1 MINVATLANG
11 RNVNNWSDFFF
22 VKVFRTERV
31 GKEAG
36 QVNSDD
42 VDDYDDGNDENDD
55 DGGDGGNDGEDGDD
69 GDDGDNSDIDF
80 DAAASRF
87 GFIGWLVWKR
97 QTLLLEGS
105 N

>member
-1 MINVATLANG
+1 MINIATLANG
-11 RNVNNWSDFFF
+11 RNVNNLSDFFS

-42 VDDYDDGNDENDD
+42 VDDYDDGNDDNDD
-55 DGGDGGNDGEDGDD
+55 DGGDD

>member
-1 MINVATLANG
+1 M
-11 RNVNNWSDFFF
+11 
-22 VKVFRTERV
+22 
-31 GKEAG
+31 
-36 QVNSDD
+36 NSDD
-42 VDDYDDGNDENDD
+42 VDDYDNGNDDNDD
-55 DGGDGGNDGEDGDD
+55 NGGDG